1 MSSRFDIHR
10 TYWIHFFGN
19 SYTMYLVVF
28 ILHLFNLIYLIQI
41 RLSQSI
47 LNNLLKIL
55 TMPLWGVGITLII
68 NVCLKY
74 IYNKT
79 TGKMVIRIHQL
90 LVRKM
95 KKVVV
100 TMLWHNLNFFLSG
113 RLLAA
118 RNRRKKKII
127 INFSTT
133 GWLLSVD
140 TNVRK
145 YVQQRFTS
153 SERYEYEKT
162 TKILYW
168 YDVDIEKILIVSRK
182 NLNNFKVIQASIET
196 GNVAIAYMLKIETIS
211 SCMIIIQS
219 HIH

>member
-1 MSSRFDIHR
+1 
-10 TYWIHFFGN
+10 
-19 SYTMYLVVF
+19 MYLVVF

-196 GNVAIAYMLKIETIS
+196 GIVAIAYMLKIETIS